1 MKKLL
6 ILLLVSGAVQAAP
19 FASGNA
25 EAGKKLFQQNH
36 CNKCHIQMV
45 GGNGSE
51 IFTRPEHKVRSA
63 PLLIK
68 QINFCAGNSGIHLTA
83 QNEQDLGAYLN
94 QSYYKLP

>member
-6 ILLLVSGAVQAAP
+6 ILLLLSSTAHADP
-19 FASGNA
+19 FASGNV

-36 CNKCHIQMV
+36 CNKCHIEMV
-45 GGNGSE
+45 GGDGSE
-51 IFTRPEHKVRSA
+51 IFTRPEHKVHSA
-63 PLLIK
+63 SLLIK
-68 QINFCAGNSGIHLTA
+68 HINFCAGNSGVRLTA